1 MQNLELCLFCFNIGE
16 PVMYGLPT
24 VLNPILFIP
33 FLLCPAV
40 MSSVAYL
47 VTDLGWVSLSNTKCN
62 LGNATGLIWI
72 LFDRI

>member
-1 MQNLELCLFCFNIGE
+1 MPVLFNIGE

-47 VTDLGWVSLSNTKCN
+47 VTDFKLGFSSNTKCN
-62 LGNATGLIWI
+62 L
-72 LFDRI
+72 